1 MSKLTS
7 GLNHKYFFT
16 KNSKFSFIIRLNIPE
31 KYLEYFNICS
41 FACVHRYS
49 IYTWLDISKV
59 KVEKLR
65 HLKIFKSFAP
75 YRTVVL
81 DQRYKDYGKTLRKCN
96 AAAIIRYTFYIKL
109 FIMDL
114 FHYNIIFLTHFWKYF
129 SSGPYPNQ
137 SLVIIQNRIVIK

>member
-49 IYTWLDISKV
+49 IYTWLDIFKV
-59 KVEKLR
+59 KVENLR
-65 HLKIFKSFAP
+65 HLKIFKSFALHL
-75 YRTVVL
+75 TAL
-81 DQRYKDYGKTLRKCN
+81 LSWTYGIKSMEKCN

-114 FHYNIIFLTHFWKYF
+114 FHYNILFLTHF
-129 SSGPYPNQ
+129 
-137 SLVIIQNRIVIK
+137 

>member
-81 DQRYKDYGKTLRKCN
+81 DLQYKDYGKTLRKCN
-96 AAAIIRYTFYIKL
+96 AAAIIRYTFFYQIIHNGSFSL
-109 FIMDL
+109 QQFISDTFL
-114 FHYNIIFLTHFWKYF
+114 KIFFLWTL
-129 SSGPYPNQ
+129 P
-137 SLVIIQNRIVIK
+137 

>member
-1 MSKLTS
+1 MNKLTS

-81 DQRYKDYGKTLRKCN
+81 DLRYKEYGKMQRCCYHTIYFLYQIIHNGSFSLQQFISDTFLKIFFLWTL
-96 AAAIIRYTFYIKL
+96 
-109 FIMDL
+109 
-114 FHYNIIFLTHFWKYF
+114 
-129 SSGPYPNQ
+129 P
-137 SLVIIQNRIVIK
+137 